1 MGTVWLKNDEKRE
14 EYTTSNEKK
23 GRERSVLYPSR
34 MEIANRTNLCERL
47 SHKHSAVAAR
57 HRSRKKRVRLRMKK
71 RHEMQQEIKGSKWGS
86 WEGQK
91 RRPVGW
97 GI

>member
-1 MGTVWLKNDEKRE
+1 M
-14 EYTTSNEKK
+14 
-23 GRERSVLYPSR
+23 YPSR

-47 SHKHSAVAAR
+47 SQHKQRSGGAAPLP
-57 HRSRKKRVRLRMKK
+57 K
-71 RHEMQQEIKGSKWGS
+71 EKGSAADEEETRNARDKRQQMGS